1 MKIVAVL
8 VIALALTACNTV
20 SGIGRDIQG
29 SAEWT
34 KNKMGSSVSLDP
46 SNTK

>member
-8 VIALALTACNTV
+8 VTALVLTACNTV
-20 SGIGRDIQG
+20 SGLGKDIQG

-34 KNKMGSSVSLDP
+34 KNKMGPSVSLDP

>member
-8 VIALALTACNTV
+8 VTALALTACNTV
-20 SGIGRDIQG
+20 SGLGRDIQG

-34 KNKMGSSVSLDP
+34 KNKMGPSVSLDP

>member
-1 MKIVAVL
+1 MKIVTVL